1 MQTLAGPF
9 AGGSSLDASDLQ
21 VDGDEVEGLREGEE
35 PGGPLYPFLVV
46 YDLKPL
52 KSQGPVFAKGV
63 PVTARVEGTE
73 RYTTGSKVSGD
84 GGLGARTP
92 GFSPRLWEGSGGW

>member
-1 MQTLAGPF
+1 PAPCRPWLAPLPGAPRWT
-9 AGGSSLDASDLQ
+9 SRTCRWM
-21 VDGDEVEGLREGEE
+21 GDEVDGLREGEE

-63 PVTARVEGTE
+63 PVIARVEGTE
-73 RYTTGSKVSGD
+73 RYTTGSK
-84 GGLGARTP
+84 
-92 GFSPRLWEGSGGW
+92 